1 MTAEIGVLNKQAVA
15 LAADSAV
22 TIRGT
27 FGHKIFNHAN
37 KLFMLS
43 KCQPVG
49 IMIYG
54 NAELTGVPWE
64 TVIKTYREYLDHKNF
79 DYLEDYSNDFLNF
92 LNTDPYGFFID
103 ARQDEDFFGITYN
116 HLNQI
121 RQRINRFIENFIE
134 RMSDDDVTYGLK
146 SEVVMKLIDQ
156 ALEVELNNISQLP
169 YLEGFSLEDVE
180 ELIHRHDSSIDRVI
194 EMVWTSFPKSNDV
207 VDKLKRI
214 VGYYFNKD
222 IFNDYSGVVFA
233 GFGNKEIFPSMTSY
247 ILECKVNGKIKL
259 KHDSE
264 KTKNLNN
271 STYTSSLV
279 PFAQDDMVQT
289 IASGVDPDI
298 DEFSLNLLQ
307 TSMQELANKL
317 TEEIQNKMNY
327 DEENSQLLSKNIT
340 DITDNIFSTYVE
352 ETFKFRRQHHASP
365 LLDTIEIMPKEELA
379 VIAETLVNL
388 TSFKRKISSDSETVG
403 GPVDVALITK
413 GDGFIWIKRKH
424 YFDPSLNSHYFEN
437 KKKGGLNHGF
447 KTN

>member
-22 TIRGT
+22 TIRGA

-43 KCQPVG
+43 KCHPVG

-54 NAELTGVPWE
+54 NAEITGVPWE
-64 TVIKTYREYLDHKNF
+64 TVIKMYREYLDDRNL
-79 DYLEDYSNDFLNF
+79 DYLEDYSKDFLEF
-92 LNTDPYGFFID
+92 LNADPYGFFID
-103 ARQDEDFFGITYN
+103 ARQVDDFFGITYN
-116 HLNQI
+116 YLKQI
-121 RQRINRFIENFIE
+121 RQRIHNFIEEFIE
-134 RMSDDDVTYGLK
+134 RMSEDDATRLK
-146 SEVVMKLIDQ
+146 SDVVMELINQ
-156 ALEVELNNISQLP
+156 ALEVEINHISGLP
-169 YLEGFSLEDVE
+169 YLEGFSHRDVE
-180 ELIHRHDSSIDRVI
+180 ELIHKYDSNIDKVI
-194 EMVWTSFPKSNDV
+194 ELVWKSFPKSEDI

-222 IFNDYSGVVFA
+222 IFDDYSGVVFA
-233 GFGNKEIFPSMTSY
+233 GFGSREIFPSMTSY

-259 KHDSE
+259 KHDPE

-289 IASGVDPDI
+289 IASGVDPEI
-298 DEFSLNLLQ
+298 DAFSLQFLQ
-307 TSMQELANKL
+307 TSLNELANKL
-317 TEEIQNKMNY
+317 IEEIQNKMDY
-327 DEENSQLLSKNIT
+327 DEENSQLLSNNIE
-340 DITDNIFSTYVE
+340 DITDKIFKTYVD
-352 ETFKFRRQHHASP
+352 ETFNFRRQHHANP

-413 GDGFIWIKRKH
+413 GDGFVWIKRKH

-437 KKKGGLNHGF
+437 KKRRNEL
-447 KTN
+447 